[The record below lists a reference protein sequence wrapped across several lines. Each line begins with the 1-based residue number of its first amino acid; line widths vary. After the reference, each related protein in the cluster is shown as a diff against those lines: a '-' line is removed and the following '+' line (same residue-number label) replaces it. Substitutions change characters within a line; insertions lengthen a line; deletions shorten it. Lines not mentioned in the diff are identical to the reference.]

1 MRILH
6 CLLTREFAGTER
18 HVAEL
23 ANQQALTHDVTVLLE
38 RHTAD
43 PRTGGDIAR
52 HFLPSVRIVRA
63 NRAGYLPTLFRV
75 VRSETFDI
83 VHTHLGKASIRAGVL
98 KVLGLM
104 GKTPVIGTLHNAY
117 RARTYGKHDG
127 LICIARWQQDSLP
140 EGCQHQSILIANWTV
155 PSALCPLE
163 QAMLR
168 EAFRRQHAL
177 PPGAFVICAVGRM
190 VEEKRF
196 DCLLQA
202 WRQAALP
209 TDTYLVL
216 VGDGP
221 ERVRLENVC
230 ADYRERIIFAGYR
243 SDVPDVF
250 CAFDGFVLPSRR
262 EPFGLVL
269 LEAMAAGLPVCA
281 TAAGGVL
288 DILENVSDCLVKP
301 DCIDALAAG
310 LVRLRQQ
317 PGRTWDLSFHVL
329 EEQALKTEQFYR
341 RFC

>member
-43 PRTGGDIAR
+43 LRTGGDIAH
-52 HFLPSVRIVRA
+52 HFSPSVRIVRA
-63 NRAGYLPTLFRV
+63 YRAGYLPTLTALV
-75 VRSETFDI
+75 WNETFDI
-83 VHTHLGKASIRAGVL
+83 IHTHLGKASIRAGVL
-98 KVLGLM
+98 KTLGLI
-104 GKTPVIGTLHNAY
+104 GETPVIGTLHNAY

-127 LICIARWQQDSLP
+127 LICIARWQQASLP
-140 EGCQHQSILIANWTV
+140 AGCRNQSAVIANWTI
-155 PSALCPLE
+155 PSVLCHLE
-163 QAMLR
+163 RTRLR
-168 EAFRRQHAL
+168 EGFRQEHRL
-177 PPGAFVICAVGRM
+177 PPEAFVICAVGRM

-202 WRQAALP
+202 WRQAILP
-209 TDTYLVL
+209 PDTYLVL
-216 VGDGP
+216 IGDGP
-221 ERVRLENVC
+221 ERARLENVC
-230 ADYRERIIFAGYR
+230 ADYRDRIIFAGYR

-317 PGRTWDLSFHVL
+317 PGRTWDLSSHIL

-341 RFC
+341 RFY

>member
-104 GKTPVIGTLHNAY
+104 RKTPVIGTLHNAY

-202 WRQAALP
+202 WRQAVLP

-216 VGDGP
+216 IGDGP

-329 EEQALKTEQFYR
+329 EEQAVKTEQFYR